1 MIIFSNIIG
10 FDGLI
15 FILAAINIFVFLA
28 AKKSA
33 DDLYNNMHRSI
44 YAPSLVNDNRSMMGS
59 VSDLTDQ
66 KVSELRENAVSKYTM
81 FTTIIAIFPLMGIL
95 GTVISLL
102 GMVGDAADMQDQFLG
117 ALTSTFWGL
126 VFAII
131 FKGIDGALISSKLED
146 GEHAADLFMQ
156 RKIDNSGDYADGYM
170 PSADHYNTDRYRNNN
185 RNYKGGRKNN
195 AGNSR
200 SFANTGNERQNSG
213 NAPKNPAARTE
224 ADQAYA
230 DADQTM
236 LPYETKDDLASDR
249 TVIPAAND
257 VSGQRSGMPYRTGTP
272 EASGSYSDSAPEQ
285 KKKFEDIP
293 SFEELY
299 NKKKKH

>member
-28 AKKSA
+28 AKKSS
-33 DDLYNNMHRSI
+33 DDLYRNMHRSI

-156 RKIDNSGDYADGYM
+156 RKIDNSGDYSDGYM
-170 PSADHYNTDRYRNNN
+170 PSADHYNTDRYRNN

-195 AGNSR
+195 AGSSR
-200 SFANTGNERQNSG
+200 SYTNAGNERQNNG
-213 NAPKNPAARTE
+213 NASKNTAYAAS
-224 ADQAYA
+224 DQAT
-230 DADQTM
+230 DTDQAM
-236 LPYETKDDLASDR
+236 IPANDGRVSDR
-249 TVIPAAND
+249 AVIPAAGDISVQN
-257 VSGQRSGMPYRTGTP
+257 SGMPYRTGTP
-272 EASGSYSDSAPEQ
+272 EASGSYSDNAPEQ

-293 SFEELY
+293 SFDELY
-299 NKKKKH
+299 SKKKKH